1 MTASTFVAI
10 GRVRTS
16 LVIAALL
23 ALGGCQSLSVPG
35 FGGSDAAPKEIPAA
49 TRAQFEAALAAQR
62 AGNWGEAE
70 SQYAQLLERN
80 PHLSGPAL
88 NLALIYAQTQ
98 RPQQAEEYFQRALKI
113 NPDNAMADDQYGVWL
128 RAQGRLKEAETM
140 YLQAIARNADY
151 ADAHL
156 NLAILYDIYL
166 GRLPEALEHY
176 QRYAALKGDEQ
187 GPVQGWITDL
197 QRRLQKAG

>member
-1 MTASTFVAI
+1 MRASIGMAI
-10 GRVRTS
+10 GRARAS

-35 FGGSDAAPKEIPAA
+35 FGGDAEPREIPAA
-49 TRAQFEAALAAQR
+49 TRAQFETALAAQR
-62 AGNWGEAE
+62 EGNWSEAE
-70 SQYAQLLERN
+70 RLHAQLLEEN
-80 PHLSGPAL
+80 PRLSGPAL

-98 RPQQAEEYFQRALKI
+98 RPQQADEYFQRALKI
-113 NPDNAMADDQYGVWL
+113 NPDNPVAGVQYGVWL
-128 RAQGRLKEAETM
+128 REQGRLAEAETV
-140 YLQAIARNADY
+140 YLQTIARDADC

-187 GPVQGWITDL
+187 GPVPGWITDL
-197 QRRLQKAG
+197 QRRLQKGG